1 MTTARATL
9 EKMGIVGKSRWPRI
23 STVRSSANSN
33 AALWIGAALV
43 AVPAVALLTRRTGR
57 WMRRRTVEDVMIEN
71 VMTIDANAPLTEAA
85 QRMREG
91 NVGALPVLENGKLRG
106 LLTDRD
112 IVVRAIARGADPRT
126 TRVAECATD
135 QPVAAR
141 PEWSVNDAMEAMAG
155 SRVGRLPVVD
165 AQDHVIGIVT
175 LSSLALRSR
184 KEDEALQTAQAV
196 SRRSARSA

>member
-9 EKMGIVGKSRWPRI
+9 EKIGIVGRSRWPRVPMRRP
-23 STVRSSANSN
+23 TENSN
-33 AALWIGAALV
+33 TALWIGLALV
-43 AVPAVALLTRRTGR
+43 AVPVVAMLTRRTGR
-57 WMRRRTVEDVMIEN
+57 WIRRRTVEDVMIEN

-106 LLTDRD
+106 LITDRD

-126 TRVAECATD
+126 SRVVECATD

-141 PEWSVNDAMEAMAG
+141 PEWSVDDAMEAMAG
-155 SRVGRLPVVD
+155 SRIGRLPVVD

-184 KEDEALQTAQAV
+184 NQDEALETAQAV